1 MSGKLTLVVTSP
13 SFEDFGRIPKRHT
26 GFAED
31 SSPEFQVSNI
41 ASQAVSL
48 AVIMEDL
55 DIPFTKAF
63 PHWLIW
69 NIPVME
75 TIPERIPHGATV
87 PSLGG
92 ARQGIAYG
100 VHRYRGPKPP
110 IFIRGPHRYR
120 FFFYALDCL
129 LELDSA
135 GRKRELLQAMEGHIL
150 QRGHI
155 TGTYRR

>member
-1 MSGKLTLVVTSP
+1 MSGKLTLAITSP
-13 SFEDFGRIPKRHT
+13 SFEDFGRIPKKHT

-31 SSPEFQVSNI
+31 SSPGFQISNL
-41 ASQAVSL
+41 ASQTVSL
-48 AVIMEDL
+48 AIMMEDL
-55 DIPFTKAF
+55 DVPFLKGF

-69 NIPVME
+69 NIPQMDA
-75 TIPERIPHGATV
+75 IPEGIPSGAQV
-87 PSLGG
+87 ASLGG

-120 FFFYALDCL
+120 FYFYALDCF
-129 LELDSA
+129 LELDNIA
-135 GRKRELLQAMEGHIL
+135 RKKEMLQAMEGHVL